1 MRLRLPAGS
10 RNEATRSERIAS
22 PFAARGRPAR
32 SLDLPAEGPSCCT
45 LIQRLQCALR
55 ELAIVSVSLY
65 VQEGRD
71 PRCLALDGGRG
82 CRRRTSFERVPGEGG
97 RNGCLSLGR
106 TPGLMFH
113 GVTVR
118 LGPCRVRRC
127 HLQRVRQAAH
137 RQTQNLRKRPECG
150 PDRHWHGIRVRW
162 PLFGT
167 MAEDY
172 FRAAISDV
180 K

>member
-1 MRLRLPAGS
+1 MRLRLPPGR

-22 PFAARGRPAR
+22 AFAARGRPAR
-32 SLDLPAEGPSCCT
+32 SLRPPAEYPSCCT
-45 LIQRLQCALR
+45 LIQRLQCTLR
-55 ELAIVSVSLY
+55 ELAIVPVPLD
-65 VQEGRD
+65 VQERRD
-71 PRCLALDGGRG
+71 PRRLALDGGRG

-118 LGPCRVRRC
+118 LRSLQGSTLPSPTRSPGRSRMNAEPAQKAGMWSGSTLAWNSRWMPFVRGNGR
-127 HLQRVRQAAH
+127 
-137 RQTQNLRKRPECG
+137 G
-150 PDRHWHGIRVRW
+150 
-162 PLFGT
+162 LFPRGN
-167 MAEDY
+167 
-172 FRAAISDV
+172 